1 MNQYLIQVIQIN
13 QGGSTIKKKEI
24 RVNDQITSPHVRVIG
39 TDGKQIGIL
48 NIAEANKI
56 ASEARLDLVEIVPNS
71 NPPVCKIIDFGKY
84 KYELSKKE
92 KIQKKKQHVIHVK
105 EIRLSPKIEE
115 HDFDFKI
122 RHARRFLEQGNKVKL
137 NILFKGRQI
146 THKEFGDQL
155 LEKFIEQLSDI
166 ARVESEPHIEGRNM
180 VAVLIKK

>member
-1 MNQYLIQVIQIN
+1 V
-13 QGGSTIKKKEI
+13 
-24 RVNDQITSPHVRVIG
+24 RVNEEITTPRVRVIG
-39 TDGKQIGIL
+39 SDGNQIGIL
-48 NIAEANKI
+48 NIREANKL
-56 ASEARLDLVEIVPNS
+56 ALEEGLDLVEIVPNS

-122 RHARRFLEQGNKVKL
+122 KHAKKFIEQGNKVKL
-137 NILFKGRQI
+137 NVMFKGRQI
-146 THKEFGDQL
+146 THKEFGNQVLD
-155 LEKFIEQLSDI
+155 KIIEELSDI
-166 ARVESEPHIEGRNM
+166 AKIESEPHLEGRNM